1 MKTSLVGQIFHF
13 KPREKEEGEEP
24 PDIPPKPP
32 DPPSGKRKGGR
43 RSNRLFAL
51 HPVVVI
57 KDLRPG
63 VKENPNFKETLD
75 KIPIHVKEKVKVLR
89 NEHCPHDALG
99 ANDDNGVDK
108 SEWHSTDW
116 LEAAPFFD
124 DVVPEPYTTPTSS
137 SPSSETSTPSSTP
150 ATTPVSSLSDL
161 TLDGDSPSKPRRPSL
176 DRRDADINLNEK
188 VVIVN
193 ITSQVHDY
201 VDERNYLPI
210 AAPGR
215 EFLADF
221 EKRVFLAPVDSPE
234 PSPVTSPEE
243 QENWDTDS
251 RWSPGT
257 IDTQYSQ
264 WEDPRCEEWEDD
276 VVKERPPDPGEDRYL
291 SNIPEIEPLQPPSSD
306 SPRPDSPG
314 FTEWSSDD
322 IWLEQIPYIDD
333 LMPQSVCLPRHDS
346 YVRLDSRTTIPVG
359 ELEPFRRP
367 AGGSY
372 EIHPYSLDLLWQS
385 VIECERGWRR
395 PEESVLWDIECTA
408 ERQVEDIINEQ
419 ASSTLAA
426 LQRQALAA
434 TRQVPVARVMEDF
447 SQGAFNLFQEL
458 RVKKKV
464 LLKEIYTQLHTE
476 PVLRPTQQKPFHEGS
491 KLGEMLRAALR
502 QKEMGIGEGEASLN
516 TPIMSKLALKAK
528 KLGEPPPSKKEEARA
543 RKNSVATRP
552 HRSSSNPEAVRP
564 RIPPHAPFEHSKSA
578 TAIATQSQRPKAT
591 FHNEPPAQP
600 RIQDKNWAEAPN
612 WRGSPTPSNTDTP
625 RSTKRRSTFNGK
637 PVDLGRFNNA
647 RRPEPAPSVV
657 AKPIAQPK
665 QIKKP
670 HTNTLGQAT
679 SVSNIV
685 GSASDQTESINPV
698 RAALPAPAMRTVL
711 IPIPH
716 YPPTQPTRTDT
727 SKQST
732 PASQIVDTPLAHQ
745 TRFYNAHT
753 FGIRPQAAAPRG
765 SSVRPALSARVA
777 PSRGPQEEKK
787 DLECPERGVSLGSKK
802 PSQAALSHVKKNADW
817 VPSKEEFLLIIAW
830 AFKNQQ
836 PLTVLGVKEGQQQG
850 LNFNAQPGEVVQ
862 RRKSGVVVRGDGNPI
877 VFAFVPKDQYINHP
891 RRAGFPRHDLGY

>member
-13 KPREKEEGEEP
+13 KPREKEEGEEA

-32 DPPSGKRKGGR
+32 DTPWGKKRKGGR

-63 VKENPNFKETLD
+63 VIENPNFKETLAR
-75 KIPIHVKEKVKVLR
+75 IPIHVKEKVKPLR
-89 NEHCPHDALG
+89 NEYCPHDTPAETE
-99 ANDDNGVDK
+99 DDGVDK
-108 SEWHSTDW
+108 SEWHDTSW

-124 DVVPEPYTTPTSS
+124 DEVPEPYATPTPS
-137 SPSSETSTPSSTP
+137 SPSSETSTQSSTP
-150 ATTPVSSLSDL
+150 ATTPASSLSEL
-161 TLDGDSPSKPRRPSL
+161 ALDGVSPSKPRRLSL
-176 DRRDADINLNEK
+176 ERRDAEINVNEK

-215 EFLADF
+215 EYLADF

-243 QENWDTDS
+243 QDNNWDTDS
-251 RWSPGT
+251 QWSPGT
-257 IDTQYSQ
+257 IDTQYSH
-264 WEDPRCEEWEDD
+264 WEDPQWEEWEDD
-276 VVKERPPDPGEDRYL
+276 VAKESPPQDPGEDRYL
-291 SNIPEIEPLQPPSSD
+291 SNIPEIEPLQPPPSD

-419 ASSTLAA
+419 ATSSLAA
-426 LQRQALAA
+426 LQRQALAG
-434 TRQVPVARVMEDF
+434 TRQVPAARVLQDF
-447 SQGAFNLFQEL
+447 SRGAFNLFQEL

-543 RKNSVATRP
+543 RKDAVATRP
-552 HRSSSNPEAVRP
+552 HRSSSNPEAARP
-564 RIPPHAPFEHSKSA
+564 RIPHHPPFEHSKSA
-578 TAIATQSQRPKAT
+578 TAIATQIQKPKAT
-591 FHNEPPAQP
+591 FHNEPPAKP

-612 WRGSPTPSNTDTP
+612 WRGSPKPSDPDTS
-625 RSTKRRSTFNGK
+625 RSTDRRSTFNGK
-637 PVDLGRFNNA
+637 LIDVTRFDNTK
-647 RRPEPAPSVV
+647 RPEPAPRVV
-657 AKPIAQPK
+657 QKPIAQPE
-665 QIKKP
+665 QIKKTHANAVEQP
-670 HTNTLGQAT
+670 T
-679 SVSNIV
+679 SASNIV
-685 GSASDQTESINPV
+685 NNANPRTKSIKPV
-698 RAALPAPAMRTVL
+698 RTERGELPATTMRRLDSLISHSTPA
-711 IPIPH
+711 
-716 YPPTQPTRTDT
+716 
-727 SKQST
+727 QST
-732 PASQIVDTPLAHQ
+732 PTNTAKQTATAPKIVGMPLAHQ
-745 TRFYNAHT
+745 TQSYNGHPV
-753 FGIRPQAAAPRG
+753 GLKPQAAAPHG
-765 SSVRPALSARVA
+765 SSLRPAPSARVA
-777 PSRGPQEEKK
+777 PSRGPQEKMS
-787 DLECPERGVSLGSKK
+787 VANS
-802 PSQAALSHVKKNADW
+802 ADRL
-817 VPSKEEFLLIIAW
+817 PTKEEFLLILARMP
-830 AFKNQQ
+830 KNQQ
-836 PLTVLGVKEGQQQG
+836 PSTVLGAKEGQQQG

-862 RRKSGVVVRGDGNPI
+862 RRKSGVVVRGDDNPI
-877 VFAFVPKDQYINHP
+877 IFAFVHKDQYINHP
-891 RRAGFPRHDLGY
+891 RRASFPRNNIGY

>member
-24 PDIPPKPP
+24 LDIPPKPP
-32 DPPSGKRKGGR
+32 DPPWGKKRKGGR

-63 VKENPNFKETLD
+63 VIENPNFKETLAR
-75 KIPIHVKEKVKVLR
+75 IPIHVKEKVKPLR
-89 NEHCPHDALG
+89 NEYCPHDAPG
-99 ANDDNGVDK
+99 ENEDDGVDK
-108 SEWHSTDW
+108 SEWHDTNW
-116 LEAAPFFD
+116 LETAPFFD
-124 DVVPEPYTTPTSS
+124 DEVPEPYTTPTPP
-137 SPSSETSTPSSTP
+137 SPSSETPTSSSTP
-150 ATTPVSSLSDL
+150 ATTPASSLSEL
-161 TLDGDSPSKPRRPSL
+161 TLDGDSPSKPGRPSL
-176 DRRDADINLNEK
+176 ERRDAEIDLNEK

-215 EFLADF
+215 EYLADF

-243 QENWDTDS
+243 QDNWDTDS
-251 RWSPGT
+251 QWSPGT
-257 IDTQYSQ
+257 TNTQYSH
-264 WEDPRCEEWEDD
+264 WEHSKSEEWED
-276 VVKERPPDPGEDRYL
+276 VVAKEHPPPHPGEDRYL
-291 SNIPEIEPLQPPSSD
+291 SNIPEIEPLQPPHSD

-434 TRQVPVARVMEDF
+434 TRQVPPARVMQDF
-447 SQGAFNLFQEL
+447 SRGAFTLFQEL

-543 RKNSVATRP
+543 RKDAVATRT
-552 HRSSSNPEAVRP
+552 HRSSSNPEAARP
-564 RIPPHAPFEHSKSA
+564 RIPPHPPFEHSKSA
-578 TAIATQSQRPKAT
+578 TVIAAQSQRPKAT

-612 WRGSPTPSNTDTP
+612 WRGSPTPSYPDTP
-625 RSTKRRSTFNGK
+625 GSTKRGSTFNGK
-637 PVDLGRFNNA
+637 PIDVARFNNTT
-647 RRPEPAPSVV
+647 RPAPTVV
-657 AKPIAQPK
+657 EKPIAQPE
-665 QIKKP
+665 QIKKT
-670 HTNTLGQAT
+670 HANTLEQPL
-679 SVSNIV
+679 
-685 GSASDQTESINPV
+685 SASNFVDNATPRTKSIKPV
-698 RAALPAPAMRTVL
+698 RTDRGEPPTSTMRTL
-711 IPIPH
+711 DSPISH
-716 YPPTQPTRTDT
+716 PTPF
-727 SKQST
+727 QST
-732 PASQIVDTPLAHQ
+732 PTNTAKQTALALEIVNKPLAHQ
-745 TRFYNAHT
+745 TRFHNAHT
-753 FGIRPQAAAPRG
+753 VGVKPQEGPLRG
-765 SSVRPALSARVA
+765 SSMGPAPSARVA
-777 PSRGPQEEKK
+777 PSRGPQEKTNAGK
-787 DLECPERGVSLGSKK
+787 D
-802 PSQAALSHVKKNADW
+802 ADRL
-817 VPSKEEFLLIIAW
+817 PTKEEFLLILARMP
-830 AFKNQQ
+830 KNQQ
-836 PLTVLGVKEGQQQG
+836 PLTCLGVKEGQKQG

-862 RRKSGVVVRGDGNPI
+862 RRRWGVVVRGDDNPI
-877 VFAFVPKDQYINHP
+877 IFAFVHKDQYINHP
-891 RRAGFPRHDLGY
+891 RKANFSRNNLGY

>member
-13 KPREKEEGEEP
+13 KPREKGEGEEQ
-24 PDIPPKPP
+24 PDTPPKHP
-32 DPPSGKRKGGR
+32 DPPWGKKRKGGR

-63 VKENPNFKETLD
+63 VIENPNFRETLAR
-75 KIPIHVKEKVKVLR
+75 IPIHVKEKVKPLR
-89 NEHCPHDALG
+89 NEHCPHDAPG
-99 ANDDNGVDK
+99 ENKNDGVDK
-108 SEWHSTDW
+108 SEWHDASW
-116 LEAAPFFD
+116 LETAPFFD
-124 DVVPEPYTTPTSS
+124 DEIPEPYTTPTLP

-150 ATTPVSSLSDL
+150 ATTPTSSLSEL
-161 TLDGDSPSKPRRPSL
+161 TLDGDSASNPGRPSL
-176 DRRDADINLNEK
+176 ERRDAEINLNEK

-215 EFLADF
+215 EYLADF

-234 PSPVTSPEE
+234 PSPATSPEE
-243 QENWDTDS
+243 QDITDTDS
-251 RWSPGT
+251 QWSPGT

-264 WEDPRCEEWEDD
+264 WEHSKWEEWEDD
-276 VVKERPPDPGEDRYL
+276 VAKERPPPDLGEDRYL
-291 SNIPEIEPLQPPSSD
+291 SNIPEIEPLQPPRSD

-434 TRQVPVARVMEDF
+434 TRQVPTAAVMQDF
-447 SQGAFNLFQEL
+447 SRGAFNLFQEL

-543 RKNSVATRP
+543 RKEAVATRP
-552 HRSSSNPEAVRP
+552 HRSSSNPEAARP
-564 RIPPHAPFEHSKSA
+564 RIPPHPPFEHSKSA

-612 WRGSPTPSNTDTP
+612 WRGSSAPSNPDIP

-637 PVDLGRFNNA
+637 PIDVARFNNTK
-647 RRPEPAPSVV
+647 RSEPTPRVV
-657 AKPIAQPK
+657 AKPIAKPE
-665 QIKKP
+665 QIKKTHAITVEQP
-670 HTNTLGQAT
+670 T
-679 SVSNIV
+679 SASNIV
-685 GSASDQTESINPV
+685 DNATPRTKSIKPV
-698 RAALPAPAMRTVL
+698 RIERGESPAPTMRTL
-711 IPIPH
+711 DSPISH
-716 YPPTQPTRTDT
+716 PTPT
-727 SKQST
+727 QST
-732 PASQIVDTPLAHQ
+732 PTNTAKQTAPPQEIVDKPLAHQ
-745 TRFYNAHT
+745 TKFYNAHT
-753 FGIRPQAAAPRG
+753 VGLKPQGVAPHG
-765 SSVRPALSARVA
+765 SSVRPAPSARVA
-777 PSRGPQEEKK
+777 PSRGPQEKT
-787 DLECPERGVSLGSKK
+787 GVG
-802 PSQAALSHVKKNADW
+802 KNADRL
-817 VPSKEEFLLIIAW
+817 PTKEEFLLILSRMP
-830 AFKNQQ
+830 KNQQ
-836 PLTVLGVKEGQQQG
+836 PLTVLGAKEGQQQG

-862 RRKSGVVVRGDGNPI
+862 RRKSGVVVRGDDNPI
-877 VFAFVPKDQYINHP
+877 IFAFVHKDQYFNHP
-891 RRAGFPRHDLGY
+891 RRASFPRNNLGY